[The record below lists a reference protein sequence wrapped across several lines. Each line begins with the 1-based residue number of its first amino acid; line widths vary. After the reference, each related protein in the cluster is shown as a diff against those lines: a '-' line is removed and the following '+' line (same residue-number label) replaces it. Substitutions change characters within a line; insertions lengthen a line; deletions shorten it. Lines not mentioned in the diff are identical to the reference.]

1 MRDRELYAK
10 ILGIEAPWRVVDV
23 ELSLSAGEVVVHVE
37 HSGTRLECPECG
49 TAGSGYDTR
58 VRRWRHLDTCQY
70 KTLLQAK
77 VPRVSCA
84 EHGVKQVEVPWSEPG
99 SRFTALFEALVIDW
113 LKEANTSAV
122 ARLLGL
128 SWDEVAGIMERA
140 VKRGLARRELSLP
153 TRLGVDETSFQKRH
167 EYVTVVN
174 DLEGHVIHV
183 ADGRGKDALAGFF
196 QQFDEESLK
205 AVEVVAMDMWPAYI
219 SATEE
224 HVPGAAAKIAFDKFH
239 VAQHLGNAVDKVRR
253 QEHRDLAARDDSR
266 LKGTKFLWL
275 QHPKNI
281 GDKAWAA
288 FAALRRS
295 VLKTSRAWG
304 IKESAMM
311 LWHYRSRTWAKK
323 AWERWYGWAIRSRLD
338 PIKRVA
344 RMVKSHIEGIVTAI
358 VKGVTNARA
367 EGTNAAI
374 QRIKYNARG
383 YRNRKRFINAI
394 YFHLGGLDLYPDAAR
409 RHLSAHSV
417 S

>member
-1 MRDRELYAK
+1 
-10 ILGIEAPWRVVDV
+10 
-23 ELSLSAGEVVVHVE
+23 
-37 HSGTRLECPECG
+37 
-49 TAGSGYDTR
+49 
-58 VRRWRHLDTCQY
+58 
-70 KTLLQAK
+70 
-77 VPRVSCA
+77 
-84 EHGVKQVEVPWSEPG
+84 
-99 SRFTALFEALVIDW
+99 
-113 LKEANTSAV
+113 
-122 ARLLGL
+122 
-128 SWDEVAGIMERA
+128 
-140 VKRGLARRELSLP
+140 
-153 TRLGVDETSFQKRH
+153 
-167 EYVTVVN
+167 
-174 DLEGHVIHV
+174 
-183 ADGRGKDALAGFF
+183 
-196 QQFDEESLK
+196 
-205 AVEVVAMDMWPAYI
+205 
-219 SATEE
+219 
-224 HVPGAAAKIAFDKFH
+224 
-239 VAQHLGNAVDKVRR
+239 
-253 QEHRDLAARDDSR
+253 
-266 LKGTKFLWL
+266 KFLWL

-394 YFHLGGLDLYPDAAR
+394 YFHLGGLDLYPDAA
-409 RHLSAHSV
+409 
-417 S
+417 